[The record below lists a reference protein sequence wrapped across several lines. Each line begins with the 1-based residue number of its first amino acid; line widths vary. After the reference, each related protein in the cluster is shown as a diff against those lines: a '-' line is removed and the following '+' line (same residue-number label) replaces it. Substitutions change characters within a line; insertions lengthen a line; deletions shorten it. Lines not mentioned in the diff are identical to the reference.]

1 MWCTYITMSIFLI
14 NVWRKLL
21 CPTWD
26 HCDQNLAAKIIH
38 SHFCIWINS
47 NVFVHLL
54 SFGLPVLEESCLLG
68 SGLVPRLS
76 FGSTLRTY
84 KMAMRG
90 ASSACHRD
98 MKSNINSQVNQAPR
112 LSISNV
118 IWILSS
124 DTICKLTQPIIFKY
138 CSLSQVEAQN
148 PWGATWRASTRGSGR
163 TWGRRRLQRRRTMKR
178 SSSLAKPPWKQ
189 YRSSPPRW
197 TLLDLFNRSLI
208 GSCWSW
214 SAATSSRSHS
224 LTAQNS
230 ILLWSSSTRSST

>member
-1 MWCTYITMSIFLI
+1 MTLWASDLQSDNDLDSIRNSCDVFFNKGVFVCSFFYFFLAMWCTYITMSIFLI

-38 SHFCIWINS
+38 SHFCLWINS

-90 ASSACHRD
+90 ASSACQRD
-98 MKSNINSQVNQAPR
+98 TRSNINYQVRQGTSP
-112 LSISNV
+112 
-118 IWILSS
+118 
-124 DTICKLTQPIIFKY
+124 
-138 CSLSQVEAQN
+138 
-148 PWGATWRASTRGSGR
+148 
-163 TWGRRRLQRRRTMKR
+163 
-178 SSSLAKPPWKQ
+178 Q
-189 YRSSPPRW
+189 Y
-197 TLLDLFNRSLI
+197 
-208 GSCWSW
+208 
-214 SAATSSRSHS
+214 
-224 LTAQNS
+224 Q
-230 ILLWSSSTRSST
+230 

>member
-98 MKSNINSQVNQAPR
+98 MKSNINSQVRPGTSPQYQ
-112 LSISNV
+112 LCYLDLV
-118 IWILSS
+118 IWYSS
-124 DTICKLTQPIIFKY
+124 RQHCRLTICIELVELTNSVSDDKIQITI
-138 CSLSQVEAQN
+138 LI
-148 PWGATWRASTRGSGR
+148 RG
-163 TWGRRRLQRRRTMKR
+163 
-178 SSSLAKPPWKQ
+178 
-189 YRSSPPRW
+189 
-197 TLLDLFNRSLI
+197 F
-208 GSCWSW
+208 SC
-214 SAATSSRSHS
+214 
-224 LTAQNS
+224 
-230 ILLWSSSTRSST
+230 